1 MKIRIIY
8 MAGGN
13 SRRFGA
19 NKLME
24 PLNGRFLYRHLL
36 DRLIRICSRHV
47 QWDLNV
53 VTQYP
58 EIKEDLQE
66 EPVTVRFCSES
77 RLGAS
82 WSVKAGMEELT
93 DEEACAFFAADQ
105 PFFREESAEGFLMEM
120 EKQKPRTGCV
130 VYEDH
135 PGNPVWFDRSCFEEL
150 RQLQGDQGGRKVLK
164 KYQEEAVF
172 YPVREA
178 RELEDI
184 DYRAD
189 MP

>member
-1 MKIRIIY
+1 MQPACAVGSER
-8 MAGGN
+8 GN
-13 SRRFGA
+13 PVSG
-19 NKLME
+19 
-24 PLNGRFLYRHLL
+24 
-36 DRLIRICSRHV
+36 D
-47 QWDLNV
+47 
-53 VTQYP
+53 
-58 EIKEDLQE
+58 KEDLQE

-164 KYQEEAVF
+164 NIRKKRFLSGSGSQRTGGY
-172 YPVREA
+172 
-178 RELEDI
+178 
-184 DYRAD
+184 
-189 MP
+189 

>member
-1 MKIRIIY
+1 

-58 EIKEDLQE
+58 EIKEDL
-66 EPVTVRFCSES
+66 
-77 RLGAS
+77 
-82 WSVKAGMEELT
+82 
-93 DEEACAFFAADQ
+93 
-105 PFFREESAEGFLMEM
+105 
-120 EKQKPRTGCV
+120 
-130 VYEDH
+130 
-135 PGNPVWFDRSCFEEL
+135 
-150 RQLQGDQGGRKVLK
+150 
-164 KYQEEAVF
+164 
-172 YPVREA
+172 
-178 RELEDI
+178 
-184 DYRAD
+184 
-189 MP
+189 